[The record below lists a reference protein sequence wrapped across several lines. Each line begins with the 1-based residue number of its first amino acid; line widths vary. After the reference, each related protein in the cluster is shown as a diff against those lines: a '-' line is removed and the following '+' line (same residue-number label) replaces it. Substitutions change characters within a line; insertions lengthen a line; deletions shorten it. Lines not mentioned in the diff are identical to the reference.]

1 MNPHKRNHIIRSLK
15 TGRGFKHGSWQA
27 GIPTTD
33 ATALR
38 MAERRRIAAQINH
51 RTLDADR
58 QPRTAKSA
66 AEIQSNNILFWKK
79 KQ

>member
-1 MNPHKRNHIIRSLK
+1 MNPHKRNHIIKSLK

-33 ATALR
+33 ARAMR
-38 MAERRRIAAQINH
+38 DAVKRRIAAQINN

-58 QPRTAKSA
+58 KARAVKTP
-66 AEIQSNNILFWKK
+66 AEIQANNILFWKK

>member
-1 MNPHKRNHIIRSLK
+1 MNPHKRNHIIKSLK
-15 TGRGFKHGSWQA
+15 LGRGFKHGSWQD

-38 MAERRRIAAQINH
+38 MAVKRRIAAQINN

-58 QPRTAKSA
+58 KARTVKSA
-66 AEIQSNNILFWKK
+66 AEINETNKK
-79 KQ
+79 YWESK

>member
-33 ATALR
+33 ARAMR
-38 MAERRRIAAQINH
+38 DAEKRRIAAQINN

-58 QPRTAKSA
+58 KPRTVKSA
-66 AEIQSNNILFWKK
+66 AEIQANNILFWKK